1 MPLYSDRH
9 GWRRQTGLVTVEKA
23 VSAIPIQ
30 GNAHPLSTS
39 PSSSSPSSSSS
50 SSSYSSLSR
59 SSRRRRRAR
68 EGGPDPLG
76 VKHDLSARAPEH
88 RVRHGGERLC
98 TRNAEDAVE
107 GAVARAGCAAVGVAG
122 IGVVLRTRNGL
133 AFGWGG
139 VSSYASS
146 RACLGKTTR
155 MRNTHTHT
163 WLGCRPTLC
172 GAQPAQPVR
181 MPAAKRSDALFS
193 LFLCLSRAC
202 LGKLIDFN

>member
-39 PSSSSPSSSSS
+39 PSSSSPSSSSSSS

-107 GAVARAGCAAVGVAG
+107 VAVARAGGAAVGVAG

-155 MRNTHTHT
+155 MRNTHTH
-163 WLGCRPTLC
+163 LVGLQAHPLR
-172 GAQPAQPVR
+172 R
-181 MPAAKRSDALFS
+181 AARAACQDACS
-193 LFLCLSRAC
+193 QTQ
-202 LGKLIDFN
+202 